1 MWLLGDNMKGQI
13 EGPYLLIN
21 KGIMTFGEPFKDM
34 CCAHAIFLSSVNQWI
49 LRYFALDFEKF
60 SLSWA
65 NQDGEILP
73 YATSLPSLLNKK
85 MWLSLWKGVNKN
97 MRWIWNTPPAAG
109 PLAGKDIA
117 FVSVGIQWFK
127 SWLIHNI
134 CRDVLFQGDG
144 LEFKRQFPKIKAQ
157 LKDIIERWLWRGLS
171 QCVEM
176 LGVICVPGQEYNR
189 RTARAS
195 VRTVSRKWNPTK

>member
-34 CCAHAIFLSSVNQWI
+34 CCAHAIFLLSVNQWI

-109 PLAGKDIA
+109 PYWEGQLLLCQLEYSDSKADEFITFAVMYYFRETVWSLRGS
-117 FVSVGIQWFK
+117 FQRSRP
-127 SWLIHNI
+127 SWKTL
-134 CRDVLFQGDG
+134 
-144 LEFKRQFPKIKAQ
+144 
-157 LKDIIERWLWRGLS
+157 
-171 QCVEM
+171 
-176 LGVICVPGQEYNR
+176 
-189 RTARAS
+189 
-195 VRTVSRKWNPTK
+195 